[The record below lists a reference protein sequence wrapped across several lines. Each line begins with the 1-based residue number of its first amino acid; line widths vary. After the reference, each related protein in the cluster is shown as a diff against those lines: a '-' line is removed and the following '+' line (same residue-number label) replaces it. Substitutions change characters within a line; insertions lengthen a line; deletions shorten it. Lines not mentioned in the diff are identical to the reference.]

1 MTARATRPCCLTIA
15 GSDSGGN
22 AGVQAD
28 LRAFHAYGLHGCTA
42 FAALT
47 AQNPRGV
54 SAIHPVPPDFVV
66 AQLDAV
72 LGVYAIKALKTGMLA
87 DAAVIRAVAERLSVH
102 PEIAKVI
109 DPVMVATSGARLIAD
124 DALGALTGALLPLAT
139 VITPNIPEAEA
150 LTGMTLDSRD
160 KVHEAAKR
168 LNGMFGCAVLVKG
181 GHAVGDYAVAE
192 DTLYDGTSFFSA
204 TMPWVADP
212 VSTHG
217 TGCSLAAALAAEL
230 ALGHDLRSAVLGAKR
245 YVHQAIARSYYVGED
260 CGVLGFADVSA
271 DVPSSAGT
279 VV

>member
-1 MTARATRPCCLTIA
+1 MRLRDMLDESSVKVGLESLDKDECIEEMIEVLVRAGR
-15 GSDSGGN
+15 
-22 AGVQAD
+22 VAD
-28 LRAFHAYGLHGCTA
+28 
-42 FAALT
+42 
-47 AQNPRGV
+47 
-54 SAIHPVPPDFVV
+54 
-66 AQLDAV
+66 
-72 LGVYAIKALKTGMLA
+72 
-87 DAAVIRAVAERLSVH
+87 
-102 PEIAKVI
+102 
-109 DPVMVATSGARLIAD
+109 
-124 DALGALTGALLPLAT
+124 
-139 VITPNIPEAEA
+139 
-150 LTGMTLDSRD
+150 RD
-160 KVHEAAKR
+160 KVREAAKR

-181 GHAVGDYAVAE
+181 GHAVGDYAAAE

-260 CGVLGFADVSA
+260 CGVLGFVDVSA